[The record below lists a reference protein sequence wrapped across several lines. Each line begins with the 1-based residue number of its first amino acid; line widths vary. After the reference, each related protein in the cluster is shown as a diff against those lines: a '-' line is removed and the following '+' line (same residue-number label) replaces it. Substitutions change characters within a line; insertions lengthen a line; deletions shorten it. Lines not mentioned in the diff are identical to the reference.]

1 MYNLVE
7 ENRVLI
13 TGSSG
18 MIGTALFSE
27 LTQRGFE
34 VIGFDKK
41 ENKWNEDANKKTILG
56 DLCSQEDI
64 GKIPHDV
71 DFIVH
76 CAANARVFDLVK
88 NPLLAKENF
97 DTTFNILNFAREN
110 NVSKFILASSREVYG
125 NTDYSIHSEDEAYV
139 KNCESP
145 YTASKVGSEALV
157 HSFNQCYG
165 INFAI
170 LRYSN
175 VYGKFDESD
184 RVIPLFISLAKED
197 KDLYVYGEDKI
208 LDFTYIDDCI
218 EGTLKAIL
226 RFNKAKNET
235 YNIASGTGT
244 SILEVAQ
251 MIKEELNSKS
261 SIITKESRTGE
272 VTKFIADI
280 EKADKILGYKPNVS
294 IEGGMRKTID
304 WYKKYWG

>member
-1 MYNLVE
+1 MAE
-7 ENRVLI
+7 ETKLLI

-41 ENKWNEDANKKTILG
+41 ENKWSEDANKKTVLG
-56 DLCSQEDI
+56 DLGSQKDLENIPNDI
-64 GKIPHDV
+64 

-97 DTTFNILNFAREN
+97 DTTFNILNFAKEN
-110 NVSKFILASSREVYG
+110 NISKFILASSREVYG
-125 NTDYSIHSEDEAYV
+125 NTDYSIHNEDEAYV

-165 INFAI
+165 IDFTI

-226 RFNKAKNET
+226 KFNKAKNET

-251 MIKEELNSKS
+251 MLKDELNSKS
-261 SIITKESRTGE
+261 SIITKPSRTGE

-280 EKADKILGYKPNVS
+280 EKANKILGYKPNTS
-294 IEGGMRKTID
+294 IEEGIKRTVN
-304 WYKKYWG
+304 WYNEYWK